1 MATGLTLAA
10 LAKGSADTVLTWDV
24 VDAAPKWTSAATT
37 DANSSTK
44 GLTRDALDAIRA
56 QLTPAM
62 LASAPNPVS
71 DKGKLL
77 STKSGGLLLETPAF
91 LGGGVGATG
100 AAGASGVGATGATG
114 AGGAVGAT
122 GPVGETGPTG
132 AVGATGQT
140 FPSIG
145 ATGPVGATGAKGL
158 TGVTG
163 PTGPASW
170 RGRYSVGAIYPTP
183 ISDTTS
189 PAPVTATS
197 IFLPSGEFRVLADDV
212 KDFASVSAGGTA
224 TLNVGSL
231 VTVSARG
238 SYFIATKAGTPIDK
252 WTLYGS
258 PDGTTWTVLDDR
270 TDRNYGLSTEGYW
283 HEIPYTAVHSE
294 VLQFRHF
301 KLEVAS
307 AAYVRFA
314 VRHKHA

>member
-62 LASAPNPVS
+62 LSSAPNPVS

-122 GPVGETGPTG
+122 GPVGETGATG
-132 AVGATGQT
+132 AVGATGQA

-145 ATGPVGATGAKGL
+145 ATGPEI
-158 TGVTG
+158 
-163 PTGPASW
+163 
-170 RGRYSVGAIYPTP
+170 GRAHV
-183 ISDTTS
+183 
-189 PAPVTATS
+189 
-197 IFLPSGEFRVLADDV
+197 
-212 KDFASVSAGGTA
+212 
-224 TLNVGSL
+224 
-231 VTVSARG
+231 
-238 SYFIATKAGTPIDK
+238 
-252 WTLYGS
+252 
-258 PDGTTWTVLDDR
+258 
-270 TDRNYGLSTEGYW
+270 
-283 HEIPYTAVHSE
+283 
-294 VLQFRHF
+294 
-301 KLEVAS
+301 
-307 AAYVRFA
+307 
-314 VRHKHA
+314 